1 MLPQYGVEE
10 FDFLRKL
17 ALNLGAAD
25 AKIVSSDKII
35 IEDRIV
41 LKCKLG
47 CTNYGKTLM
56 CPPYTPT
63 AEEFRKI
70 AREYSY
76 ALFMKF
82 KSQAEADAE
91 VAKYLSKAE
100 TDPALTPD
108 AKEKVHKF
116 WATWKEDKRKM
127 LYVVVELEKAA
138 MSKGYPLAIGLVSG
152 SCYLCE
158 KCNLEKRICSYPTMA
173 RYSEDAV
180 GINVR
185 KTAKNAGISVTFP
198 FEKNPESFA
207 LVLID

>member
-1 MLPQYGVEE
+1 MLPQNGVEE

-17 ALNLGAAD
+17 SLDLGAAD
-25 AKIVSSDKII
+25 AKIVSSDKVV

-70 AREYSY
+70 TREYSY

-100 TDPALTPD
+100 TDPTLTPD
-108 AKEKVHKF
+108 IKEKVHKF
-116 WATWKEDKRKM
+116 WATWKKDKRKM
-127 LYVVVELEKAA
+127 LSVVVELEKAA
-138 MSKGYPLAIGLVSG
+138 MSKGYPLAVGFVSG
-152 SCYLCE
+152 S
-158 KCNLEKRICSYPTMA
+158 
-173 RYSEDAV
+173 
-180 GINVR
+180 
-185 KTAKNAGISVTFP
+185 
-198 FEKNPESFA
+198 
-207 LVLID
+207 